1 MLKSFH
7 YICVV
12 MGKIV
17 TIQIALVCFL
27 AGLISAGN
35 NAGVPS
41 EQKQERMISSVET
54 NGSWVYLYDA
64 KGNKYKTLTASYVG
78 EVKGYS
84 STFFVSRNGSW
95 IYLWDSNGNKY
106 KTLTYSY
113 VGDVIGVAGDTFTSR
128 NGSWIYTWNSKGDKI
143 NTRTAH

>member
-1 MLKSFH
+1 M
-7 YICVV
+7 
-12 MGKIV
+12 
-17 TIQIALVCFL
+17 
-27 AGLISAGN
+27 AGILSTGN
-35 NAGVPS
+35 NPGVPS
-41 EQKQERMISSVET
+41 EQKQERMISSIDT
-54 NGSWVYLYDA
+54 DGSWVFLYDE

-78 EVKGYS
+78 EVKGWS

-106 KTLTYSY
+106 RTLTYSY

-128 NGSWIYTWNSKGDKI
+128 NGSWIYTWNKKGDKI

>member
-7 YICVV
+7 YICIV
-12 MGKIV
+12 MGKIF

-27 AGLISAGN
+27 AGFISAGN
-35 NAGVPS
+35 NLGMPS
-41 EQKQERMISSVET
+41 EQKQEHMISSVET
-54 NGSWVYLYDA
+54 NGSWVYLYDE
-64 KGNKYKTLTASYVG
+64 KGNKYRTLTASYVG
-78 EVKGYS
+78 EVKGWS

-95 IYLWDSNGNKY
+95 VYLWDSNGNKY
-106 KTLTYSY
+106 RTLTYSY

-128 NGSWIYTWNSKGDKI
+128 NGSWIYTWNKKGDKI

>member
-1 MLKSFH
+1 
-7 YICVV
+7 
-12 MGKIV
+12 MGKIFS
-17 TIQIALVCFL
+17 IQIALICFL
-27 AGLISAGN
+27 AGFISVGN

-78 EVKGYS
+78 EVKGWS

-95 IYLWDSNGNKY
+95 IY
-106 KTLTYSY
+106 
-113 VGDVIGVAGDTFTSR
+113 
-128 NGSWIYTWNSKGDKI
+128 TWNKKGDKI

>member
-1 MLKSFH
+1 
-7 YICVV
+7 
-12 MGKIV
+12 MGKIFS
-17 TIQIALVCFL
+17 IQLALICFL
-27 AGLISAGN
+27 AGILSTGN
-35 NAGVPS
+35 NPGVPS
-41 EQKQERMISSVET
+41 EQKQERMISSIDT
-54 NGSWVYLYDA
+54 DGSWVFLYDE

-78 EVKGYS
+78 EVKGWS

-106 KTLTYSY
+106 RTLTYSY

-128 NGSWIYTWNSKGDKI
+128 NGSWIYTWNKKGDKI